1 MLRSGLD
8 GEQKPRSLGRWTGYC
23 CLSPYPLLQ
32 AIQRFE
38 DYNYCKR
45 VELDMF
51 MLYSVVEVKDMV
63 FSVGDLCKWEQNGE
77 SLSPA
82 RNTKVTGKNRT

>member
-1 MLRSGLD
+1 
-8 GEQKPRSLGRWTGYC
+8 
-23 CLSPYPLLQ
+23 
-32 AIQRFE
+32 
-38 DYNYCKR
+38 
-45 VELDMF
+45 MF

-82 RNTKVTGKNRT
+82 RNTKVTGKKQNLSPGHYSYPKEYFTSLSMPIKATL